1 VPRSETPA
9 DVEEAHAMLRSTR
22 RTYPVEIKTISDGIH
37 LPSVSSSESIGW
49 DGLLVERYVVPR
61 FETGALAFARYAVV
75 LQHDGRAYLHCR
87 ARLRERLYEVT
98 HGEIVIH
105 PPLTPH
111 DVRITEPAEFVSVN
125 IEPTLMARAA
135 EDIIYEDRIELVP
148 QAAIR
153 DPFVWQIGEWLVA
166 EAEADGVQGRLYAE
180 SLAAALS
187 VHLIRSYSAGGAK
200 VREYKGGLPKSK
212 LRRVVEY
219 INDNLEGEL
228 TLSDIAAVAG
238 LNSYHFARVFKQSTG
253 EPPHQYVINRRIER
267 ARVLLSDRE
276 LSLMEVC
283 LRVGFQSQNH
293 FTTLF
298 RKRTGLTPKA
308 YRDRL

>member
-1 VPRSETPA
+1 
-9 DVEEAHAMLRSTR
+9 MLKSTR
-22 RTYPVEIKTISDGIH
+22 QTYPVEIKTISDGIR
-37 LPSVSSSESIGW
+37 LPPVSSSESVGW

-75 LQHDGRAYLHCR
+75 LQHDGRAYLRCR

-105 PPLTPH
+105 PPFTPH

-125 IEPTLMARAA
+125 MEPTLMARAA

-153 DPFVWQIGEWLVA
+153 DPFVWQVGEWLVA
-166 EAEADGVQGRLYAE
+166 EAEADGVRGRLYAE

-187 VHLIRSYSAGGAK
+187 VHLIRSYSARGAK
-200 VREYKGGLPKSK
+200 VREYKGGLPPRK

-219 INDNLEGEL
+219 INDNLGGEL

-238 LNSYHFARVFKQSTG
+238 LNSYHFARVFKQATG
-253 EPPHQYVINRRIER
+253 LPPHQYVIRQRIEEAKR
-267 ARVLLSDRE
+267 LLKETE
-276 LSLMEVC
+276 LPLAEVSLN
-283 LRVGFQSQNH
+283 VGFQSQNH

-298 RKRTGLTPKA
+298 RRITGLTPKQ
-308 YRDRL
+308 YRRK